1 MSYIVSTATAFP
13 PHYYQQEEIL
23 AWLSDLW
30 SGQES
35 RIARLEQFHRNAMV
49 SGRHLALPID
59 KYADLRGFGEK
70 NDAWIE
76 AALDLGEKVICK
88 LLDAAGLTSGDIQ
101 QLLFTTVTG
110 IAVPSIDARLMNRI
124 PFSTT
129 LKRVPLF
136 GLGCMGG
143 AAGIARQADYLH
155 GHQQDAAVLLS
166 IELCSLTLQHDD
178 LTAAN
183 MVSSSLFGDGA
194 AAVLMVGDEH
204 PLAREG
210 MARVIDSQSVFF
222 PRTEYI
228 MGWEVRDSGLKMLL
242 SSDVAEIVQNN
253 LLPPM
258 EAFLAR
264 HGLQVSNVD
273 HWIVHPGGPRVI
285 EAMEQ
290 ALALRPDALDITRKS
305 LRTVGNLS
313 SASVLSVL
321 DETLRTCQP
330 PAGSNGLI
338 LAMGPAFSAEMVLVR
353 W

>member
-1 MSYIVSTATAFP
+1 MSYIVSTATVFP

-49 SGRHLALPID
+49 SGRHLALPIH
-59 KYADLRGFGEK
+59 KYAHLRGFGEK
-70 NDAWIE
+70 NNVWIE
-76 AALDLGEKVICK
+76 IAQELGEKVIYR
-88 LLDAAGLTSGDIQ
+88 LLDTAGLTPGDIQ

-110 IAVPSIDARLMNRI
+110 IAVPSIDARLMNRL
-124 PFSTT
+124 PFSAA

-143 AAGIARQADYLH
+143 AAGIARQADYLQ
-155 GHQQDAAVLLS
+155 GHQQEAAVLLS
-166 IELCSLTLQHDD
+166 VELCSLTLQHEDI
-178 LTAAN
+178 TAAN
-183 MVSSSLFGDGA
+183 MVSSGLFGDGA

-204 PLAREG
+204 PLAEKG
-210 MARVIDSQSVFF
+210 MAQVIDSQSVFF
-222 PRTEYI
+222 PRTEHI

-242 SSDVAEIVQNN
+242 SSDVADIVHNN
-253 LLPPM
+253 LLPPVD
-258 EAFLAR
+258 AFLAR
-264 HGLQVSNVD
+264 HRLHVSDID
-273 HWIVHPGGPRVI
+273 HWIVHPGGPRVM

-290 ALALRPDALDITRKS
+290 ALELSPDALDITRES

-321 DETLRTCQP
+321 DETLSACQP
-330 PAGSNGLI
+330 SPGAHGLI
-338 LAMGPAFSAEMVLVR
+338 LAMGPAFSAEMVLVQ